1 MTDKLTLAD
10 RARIYILAQEKKERV
25 ELVDLLRECF
35 SDARVTDKGAEFFD
49 RSTLDWQ
56 DCL

>member
-10 RARIYILAQEKKERV
+10 RVRIYILAHDEKDRL
-25 ELVDLLRECF
+25 ELVDLLRACF